1 MERTQQKIKGNKK
14 VYHKGMLTSLRQDW
28 QTPQELY
35 DGLNKEFKFDF
46 DPCPPKPNFDGLEVE
61 WGKSNFVNPPYGR
74 YKEGKYKGKSAQDLF
89 VEKAFEESKKGKICV
104 LLIPVR
110 TSSKRWQTWILDN
123 PNAEIRFMPKRFK
136 FSKASTPAMFC
147 SAIVIFHPKKRIQK
161 RDKSR

>member
-1 MERTQQKIKGNKK
+1 MGKERLQPKIKGNGRKF
-14 VYHKGMLTSLRQDW
+14 HKGMLTSLRQDW

-35 DGLNKEFKFDF
+35 DGLNKEFNFDF
-46 DPCPPKPNFDGLEVE
+46 DPCSVNPKFDGLEVE

-74 YKEGKYKGKSAQDLF
+74 YKEGKYEKKSAQDLF
-89 VEKAFEESKKGKICV
+89 LKKADEENKKGNLIV

-110 TSSKRWQTWILDN
+110 TSSRRWQTYILDN

-147 SAIVIFHPKKRIQK
+147 SAIVILHSKKSK
-161 RDKSR
+161 